1 RGRCPRSHGAAGAGE
16 APRPNARGDDPVGP
30 PDLPGRPTGL
40 RDLPSVRALSNRPAG
55 SREAVAMMP
64 LPQLIA
70 ELMLGIGVALFG
82 ANFLVAIRA
91 HLSGSKP
98 ARGAGGRSRAKKPS
112 PGRPTAPT

>member
-1 RGRCPRSHGAAGAGE
+1 
-16 APRPNARGDDPVGP
+16 
-30 PDLPGRPTGL
+30 
-40 RDLPSVRALSNRPAG
+40 
-55 SREAVAMMP
+55 MMP

-98 ARGAGGRSRAKKPS
+98 ARIQRVLHSRPAVSHPGNESPERRRCSLAGGDALRQFPKLLGRRRTARRSTTINFAVS
-112 PGRPTAPT
+112 PRSSSLSA